1 MPRWGLAPNTLCH
14 PSWAPLLSIGMDAR
28 ETPGRSGLL
37 SSTSFSN
44 LQLLASSPVAQF
56 HHDGSGSVV
65 VFDSYGDSP
74 HLIHPGHQFQL
85 GPNTVHGPFEDQN
98 PPPHAYSRAPS
109 VAATVDV
116 AGSPFVPTDI
126 FRAPHTLELTQTG
139 PGARYEATFQELGA
153 VFPPT
158 AATTPST
165 SFPVRRALVIG
176 LGAYLSGAV
185 VDGIQRQ
192 WGDHRRSRP

>member
-1 MPRWGLAPNTLCH
+1 
-14 PSWAPLLSIGMDAR
+14 MDAR
-28 ETPGRSGLL
+28 ETPERSGLL
-37 SSTSFSN
+37 SSTSSSN

-56 HHDGSGSVV
+56 HHDGSGSVLG
-65 VFDSYGDSP
+65 FDSHGDP
-74 HLIHPGHQFQL
+74 LRLKHPGHQFQL
-85 GPNTVHGPFEDQN
+85 GPNTLRGPFEDQN

-126 FRAPHTLELTQTG
+126 SRAPLTLEFAQTG

-158 AATTPST
+158 AATTTAT
-165 SFPVRRALVIG
+165 SFPVRRALIIG
-176 LGAYLSGAV
+176 LGGCLSDAV

-192 WGDHRRSRP
+192 WGDRRRSRP